1 MRALYGSGEEGGVG
15 PFSVNTYLHYMLE
28 DGIWGDNIMLGLIA
42 SMWGVRVSILLSESC
57 AEVRLRHDMEW
68 PECDFG
74 LVFNCS
80 STGGHY
86 NGVKRFDETGVECKE
101 IKEGQEYSSEEDKR
115 EKYEMSVPEGMVVI
129 SVSKLQSLLTD
140 RALAGKVR
148 EWVAEERS
156 GWPGKSNVA
165 SAADSSGRESG

>member
-80 STGGHY
+80 STGGDLRDLMRQ
-86 NGVKRFDETGVECKE
+86 VSSARKSKR
-101 IKEGQEYSSEEDKR
+101 
-115 EKYEMSVPEGMVVI
+115 
-129 SVSKLQSLLTD
+129 
-140 RALAGKVR
+140 
-148 EWVAEERS
+148 
-156 GWPGKSNVA
+156 GKSTVVRRIKGK
-165 SAADSSGRESG
+165 SMK